1 MGGGCLC
8 WSDLPGFTCLPHPPP
23 LGFLND
29 SNILCGRAGGPYPLS
44 LPGVQSHPFIIP
56 SRWSHVAWP
65 VVCLCPA
72 CPPYSALVLC
82 CCGSLAGLGSLAARA
97 GPVRGEEFFFLNRSQ
112 SSSQSDWMLDSG
124 RVHTHIHPGRN
135 TQRRFS
141 PTAAAAAA
149 PAGQS
154 NRIYNYTRRRPPCP
168 CPFLSNKKGRGT
180 RWATRTAGAC
190 HRICDYH

>member
-1 MGGGCLC
+1 MIVIYCVGGLVAHILC
-8 WSDLPGFTCLPHPPP
+8 PFLACSPIHSLFPPGGHMLPGLSSACVLRALHTVRWCCAAVGRWQASDLLRR
-23 LGFLND
+23 
-29 SNILCGRAGGPYPLS
+29 GRGLFGGR
-44 LPGVQSHPFIIP
+44 I
-56 SRWSHVAWP
+56 
-65 VVCLCPA
+65 
-72 CPPYSALVLC
+72 
-82 CCGSLAGLGSLAARA
+82 
-97 GPVRGEEFFFLNRSQ
+97 FFLNRSQ